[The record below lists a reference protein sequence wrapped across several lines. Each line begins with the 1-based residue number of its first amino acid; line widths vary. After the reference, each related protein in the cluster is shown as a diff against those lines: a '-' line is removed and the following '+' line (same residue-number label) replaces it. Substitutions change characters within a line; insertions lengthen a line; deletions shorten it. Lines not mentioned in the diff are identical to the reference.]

1 MSSSPMMDR
10 RPPFAVPTGDFQ
22 FCAARATAS
31 HSPKE
36 RLAADADARTPK
48 DVSLN
53 KGVTCDA
60 IGCIG
65 KLTDGRLAS
74 MVLEI
79 EAFAED
85 CARAAVVVSAR
96 EAPSSACAATL
107 VDRDVWRAHG
117 AVALHWTGRHFEQ
130 IVAIP
135 SGYQRPWTRLVGS
148 AASIGRGVNEPAT
161 RDATPRSDVLEADD

>member
-1 MSSSPMMDR
+1 MMDR

-96 EAPSSACAATL
+96 EKRRHRRARRPLSIATSGARCI
-107 VDRDVWRAHG
+107 DRAGRERA
-117 AVALHWTGRHFEQ
+117 
-130 IVAIP
+130 
-135 SGYQRPWTRLVGS
+135 
-148 AASIGRGVNEPAT
+148 
-161 RDATPRSDVLEADD
+161 RDT

>member
-96 EAPSSACAATL
+96 EAPSSACAETL

-117 AVALHWTGRHFEQ
+117 RGAALDGPALRTNRCDSVGLPTALDARRGERCIDRAGRER
-130 IVAIP
+130 A
-135 SGYQRPWTRLVGS
+135 
-148 AASIGRGVNEPAT
+148 
-161 RDATPRSDVLEADD
+161 RDT